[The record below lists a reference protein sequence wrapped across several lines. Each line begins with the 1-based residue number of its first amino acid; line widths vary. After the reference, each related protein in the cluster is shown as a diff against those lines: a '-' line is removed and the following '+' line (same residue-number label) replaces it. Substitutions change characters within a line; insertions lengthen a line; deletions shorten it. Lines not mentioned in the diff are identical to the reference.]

1 MYNLGIDIGG
11 TFIKY
16 ALVDE
21 AYKIMDKWKI
31 ETLKFEAKDELYDY
45 ICNNIKNID
54 DVEVIGISAPGVIDE
69 EANVKS
75 YAAPNLR
82 IMYGTNIVDE
92 IQNRTNK
99 KVVAINDAK
108 AAGLCEFE
116 IGNAKD
122 SKSSAFLILGTGTGG
137 CICNENGVIYGKDSF
152 AGEFHNLPFI
162 NFSNGKMDNMGDYA
176 SMTALINIYNDKVDE
191 NVKIKYGHEVCNKY
205 FEGDNTAKETVDQWI
220 NYILVQ
226 LITITVFYNPEVI
239 CIGGGISEEEWFIN
253 RIKEKYREECIRY
266 TECDVITTKIDRC
279 KYNNDANIL
288 GAIINAIK
296 K

>member
-21 AYKIMDKWKI
+21 AYKIMDKWKV
-31 ETLKFEAKDELYDY
+31 ETIKLETKDELYDY
-45 ICNNIKNID
+45 ICNNIRNID
-54 DVEVIGISAPGVIDE
+54 DIEIIGISAPGVIDE

-99 KVVAINDAK
+99 KVAAINDAK

-152 AGEFHNLPFI
+152 AGEFHNAPTIIFLFVKVI
-162 NFSNGKMDNMGDYA
+162 VWRSFRVYAYRRFSNR
-176 SMTALINIYNDKVDE
+176 LF
-191 NVKIKYGHEVCNKY
+191 HC
-205 FEGDNTAKETVDQWI
+205 
-220 NYILVQ
+220 L
-226 LITITVFYNPEVI
+226 
-239 CIGGGISEEEWFIN
+239 C
-253 RIKEKYREECIRY
+253 
-266 TECDVITTKIDRC
+266 
-279 KYNNDANIL
+279 
-288 GAIINAIK
+288 GAIFEVSP
-296 K
+296 